1 VSDLPKENAKV
12 DELTRHVYYTAK
24 VIRRLTLSEAKSSVP
39 FPSTGSY
46 INEPSLTMLNLLYN
60 LINLVLTEDQSDR
73 PISDLEVEMSEA
85 TNIRVYHLHR
95 TSFTMSHVV
104 RC

>member
-1 VSDLPKENAKV
+1 
-12 DELTRHVYYTAK
+12 
-24 VIRRLTLSEAKSSVP
+24 
-39 FPSTGSY
+39 
-46 INEPSLTMLNLLYN
+46 MLNLLYN
-60 LINLVLTEDQSDR
+60 LTNLVLTEDQSNR